1 MNKKESNAKRFINA
15 YNQIDYAIRTQH
27 NLKRSMSFADI
38 VRRSVPLNYLVRK
51 YEDDLIDFGR
61 LRNAIIHGSNDEFVI
76 AEPHDDVVLKIEKIA
91 EKITTPPKAL
101 DVICHKDV
109 LCVQNDVSVK
119 DVIALISSSEFSNI
133 PVYKAGELIGIA
145 NGQRILDALGKVI
158 EKGKNIDEYISKTPI
173 ENIISMETTVKYY
186 DVLNA
191 NATIEEALNIFYS
204 NRKIIAILITKSGD
218 LKEMPLGII
227 TSGDVVVMNNILDDF

>member
-15 YNQIDYAIRTQH
+15 YNQIDYAIRTQY

-173 ENIISMETTVKYY
+173 ENIISMETTAKYY